1 MREQVRR
8 VDARHNSARVARAA
22 IAVLSEKGPAASLDD
37 IARRAG
43 IGIATVYRRFGDRD
57 GVIRAA
63 LSAYVAETVEPRL
76 RGARDG
82 GDAGRALTEALA
94 ATVALLAA
102 RHGLLAAAKECG
114 AFDVDVAE
122 RFMEPLRPLL
132 TRAQR
137 QGRVRADL
145 VVRDLAAIVVM
156 TLATVPPGGSAAAD
170 TRRSLAL
177 LLAGLRPSAEPLP
190 AAGRAS

>member
-8 VDARHNSARVARAA
+8 ADARHDSARVARAA

-102 RHGLLAAAKECG
+102 RHGLLAARGKGRDRPVPVVDSVGVGGGVVDRLRELRVPVL
-114 AFDVDVAE
+114 AFTGSAG
-122 RFMEPLRPLL
+122 
-132 TRAQR
+132 TRAR
-137 QGRVRADL
+137 T
-145 VVRDLAAIVVM
+145 RDGEFSFNY
-156 TLATVPPGGSAAAD
+156 TRSAAYWQMRELLDPAFV
-170 TRRSLAL
+170 RRS
-177 LLAGLRPSAEPLP
+177 RC
-190 AAGRAS
+190 RRTTC